1 MKRTY
6 NKQKANDVEKAW
18 LNANEEQT
26 NSPGERCTGA
36 KRVFVSSRVAR
47 ARQNIN
53 VIDIWTTLYKKK
65 TGCKHCRQGTGG
77 SMDEQVRGH
86 IRRIRSRYSA
96 NYCSV
101 ISLSTI
107 SSFRTTDKCKL
118 IVYQRVLAL
127 IFSTTYLHRAKCLF
141 LAY

>member
-1 MKRTY
+1 
-6 NKQKANDVEKAW
+6 
-18 LNANEEQT
+18 
-26 NSPGERCTGA
+26 
-36 KRVFVSSRVAR
+36 
-47 ARQNIN
+47 
-53 VIDIWTTLYKKK
+53 
-65 TGCKHCRQGTGG
+65 
-77 SMDEQVRGH
+77 MDEQVRGH

-127 IFSTTYLHRAKCLF
+127 IFFNDLF
-141 LAY
+141 TSCKMSFLGVTSSFSKHSVIV